1 MSREY
6 GPGQEPTQESTMD
19 VHHTGIPG
27 VNGVLVVEIDDREQ
41 AMISERLSTAKAVD
55 RILEEIP
62 EGEINKA
69 ELLSAM
75 THLDEHIREIDP
87 ATIVD
92 HSILP
97 GEVRP
102 EVLFA
107 IPPQNTTQLKD
118 GLVAAGLEVESKEN
132 GLVIKFQEKNVVSFL
147 YDSKE
152 AEGEV
157 EDTPEQDGESAAHDA
172 GE

>member
-1 MSREY
+1 MNGEY
-6 GPGQEPTQESTMD
+6 GPGQEPTRVSTMN
-19 VHHTGIPG
+19 VHDTGIPG
-27 VNGVLVVEIDDREQ
+27 VNEERVVEIDGREQ
-41 AMISERLSTAKAVD
+41 AKISERLSTAKAVD

-102 EVLFA
+102 EALFA

-118 GLVAAGLEVESKEN
+118 GLVAAGLEVKSEKN
-132 GLVIKFQEKNVVSFL
+132 GLVIIFQEKNVVSFL

-152 AEGEV
+152 AKGEEEG
-157 EDTPEQDGESAAHDA
+157 TPEQDKESAPHEA